1 MKTTLISEIASKC
14 NWDKTV
20 NDDYRWKCD
29 LALSILQNE
38 LPSGSGIDCG
48 CKIDVSKSSIRKVI
62 ITFDY
67 HFLNENGF
75 YDGWESYKLTVI
87 PTLIGF
93 GLKITGK
100 NKNMIK
106 DYFYDTFDYEL
117 SKVIDTDLIYG
128 KV

>member
-38 LPSGSGIDCG
+38 LPYYG
-48 CKIDVSKSSIRKVI
+48 CKIDVSKSSISKVI

-67 HFLNENGF
+67 HFMNDAGY
-75 YDGWESYKLTVI
+75 YDGWEKYKLTVI

-93 GLKITGK
+93 DLKITGK
-100 NKNMIK
+100 NRNMIK

-117 SKVIDTDLIYG
+117 RKVIDTDIIYG